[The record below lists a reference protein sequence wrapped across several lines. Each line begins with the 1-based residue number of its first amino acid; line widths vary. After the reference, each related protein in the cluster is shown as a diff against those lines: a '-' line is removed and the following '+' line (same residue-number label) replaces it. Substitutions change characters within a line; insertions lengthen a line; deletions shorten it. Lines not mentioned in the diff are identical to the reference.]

1 MEVLNEFRQA
11 IQIESKKNA
20 EDYALV
26 MALSQNEKIAKGVTM
41 ANFTLKFDFRELPY
55 NQWNETIE
63 FPLSYINTVQIIC
76 NENKS
81 KFKEGSTVILSNRV
95 HSFKMEI
102 KEDSIDN
109 FVLEP
114 QDYHKYSCYIN
125 RNDYSTT
132 NWELNE
138 DKSDA
143 TEKMLTK
150 TTEVL
155 SNDNDKL
162 SRIDKFLNGK
172 AGNTFKSDSTH
183 VGYLNSSQNTALTKA
198 VYSTHFCII
207 QGPPGTGKT
216 ETIANIAQVLLGQ
229 GKKIFVTAPTHT
241 AINNC
246 LNAISRRVENKSK
259 VIKIGKKPQNKE
271 IANNS
276 NITIKSSL
284 AYSKYITSPE
294 LNQNGIAIGA
304 TPYSVCYN
312 ATKNL
317 KDWEFD
323 VCIVD
328 EASQLSIP
336 LSLAAMSRSIKYIFV
351 GDHKQLDPIVP
362 KNTALEMFSES
373 IFSRLAR
380 FYPNDINLL
389 DTSYRLNESLIKI
402 PNNLFY
408 NNKLESSK
416 TTEIDAKYYE
426 CQFHSDVLN
435 NEPHILLLH
444 DEFDGISDSK
454 FEAEIVTNL
463 ISDLAKNGVKLSE
476 IGIVTP
482 YRAQVRTIRRALKNR
497 FSKLTKEHFNT
508 LFIDTVDSI
517 QGQQR
522 NYIIYSMANSHPLES
537 MKRLDFFYSPN
548 RLNVAITRAI
558 KKCFVL
564 ANYKV
569 FDIKEEEL
577 SSHTEYQAIKES
589 LGIFKKYFSQSTK
602 IELIQTDKDEW

>member
-1 MEVLNEFRQA
+1 MH
-11 IQIESKKNA
+11 
-20 EDYALV
+20 
-26 MALSQNEKIAKGVTM
+26 
-41 ANFTLKFDFRELPY
+41 FTGCL
-55 NQWNETIE
+55 Q
-63 FPLSYINTVQIIC
+63 
-76 NENKS
+76 
-81 KFKEGSTVILSNRV
+81 
-95 HSFKMEI
+95 
-102 KEDSIDN
+102 
-109 FVLEP
+109 
-114 QDYHKYSCYIN
+114 
-125 RNDYSTT
+125 
-132 NWELNE
+132 

-150 TTEVL
+150 TAEVL
-155 SNDNDKL
+155 SNDNGKL
-162 SRIDKFLNGK
+162 SRIDKFLNGR
-172 AGNTFKSDSTH
+172 AGNSFKSNSTH
-183 VGYLNSSQNTALTKA
+183 VEYLNSSQNAALAKA
-198 VYSTHFCII
+198 VDSSDFCII

-216 ETIANIAQVLLGQ
+216 ETIANIVQVLLGQ

-246 LNAISRRVENKSK
+246 LNAISRRVENRSK
-259 VIKIGKKPQNKE
+259 VIKIGNKPQNKE

-276 NITIKSSL
+276 HITIKSSL
-284 AYSKYITSPE
+284 AYPTYQNSPE
-294 LNQNGIAIGA
+294 LNQNGIVIGA
-304 TPYSVCYN
+304 TPYSVCYD
-312 ATKNL
+312 ATKKL
-317 KDWEFD
+317 RFWEFD

-328 EASQLSIP
+328 EASQLSVP
-336 LSLAAMSRSIKYIFV
+336 LSLAAMSRSVKYIFV

-362 KNTALEMFSES
+362 KSTALEMFSES

-408 NNKLESSK
+408 NNKLVSSK
-416 TTEIDAKYYE
+416 TTKIDAKNYE

-482 YRAQVRTIRRALKNR
+482 YRAQVRAIRRALKNR
-497 FSKLTKEHFNT
+497 FPKLTKEHFNA

-517 QGQQR
+517 QGQER

-589 LGIFKKYFSQSTK
+589 LDIFKKYFSQSTK
-602 IELIQTDKDEW
+602 IEFNKTEENEW

>member
-1 MEVLNEFRQA
+1 MEILREFRQA
-11 IQIESKKNA
+11 IEVESKTNA
-20 EDYALV
+20 EDYTLV
-26 MALSQNEKIAKGVTM
+26 MALPPNERIAKGVTM
-41 ANFTLKFDFRELPY
+41 ANFSLKFDFRELPY
-55 NQWNETIE
+55 SQWNETIE

-81 KFKEGSTVILSNRV
+81 KFKEGSNVILSNGR

-109 FVLEP
+109 FILEP
-114 QDYHKYSCYIN
+114 QDFHKYSCYID
-125 RNDYSTT
+125 RNNYSTT

-150 TTEVL
+150 TAEVL

-162 SRIDKFLNGK
+162 LRIDNFLNGK
-172 AGNTFKSDSTH
+172 ACNTFKSSSTH
-183 VGYLNSSQNTALTKA
+183 VEYLNSSQNTALTKA
-198 VYSTHFCII
+198 VNSSNFCII

-246 LNAISRRVENKSK
+246 LNAISRRIENRSK
-259 VIKIGKKPQNKE
+259 VIKIGNKPQNKE
-271 IANNS
+271 IAYNPH
-276 NITIKSSL
+276 ITIKSSL
-284 AYSKYITSPE
+284 AFPTYQNSPE
-294 LNQNGIAIGA
+294 LNQNGIVIGA
-304 TPYSVCYN
+304 TPYSVCYD
-312 ATKNL
+312 ATKKL
-317 KDWEFD
+317 RFWEFD

-380 FYPNDINLL
+380 FYPDDINLL

-408 NNKLESSK
+408 SNKLESSK
-416 TTEIDAKYYE
+416 TTEIDAKNYE

-444 DEFDGISDSK
+444 NEFDGISDSK

-497 FSKLTKEHFNT
+497 FPKLTMEHFNV

-517 QGQQR
+517 QGQER

-558 KKCFVL
+558 KKCFVIS
-564 ANYKV
+564 NYKV
-569 FDIKEEEL
+569 FDIIDDEL
-577 SSHTEYQAIKES
+577 RDHDEYHAIKDS
-589 LGIFKKYFSQSTK
+589 LDVFKRYKAMAS
-602 IELIQTDKDEW
+602 IVEINQTDDSEW

>member
-1 MEVLNEFRQA
+1 MEVLKEFKEA
-11 IQIESKKNA
+11 IKIESEKNA
-20 EDYALV
+20 EEFSLI
-26 MALSQNEKIAKGVTM
+26 MALPPNERIAKGVTM
-41 ANFTLKFDFRELPY
+41 ANFTLTFDFRELPSSP
-55 NQWNETIE
+55 WNEPIE
-63 FPLSYINTVQIIC
+63 FPLSYIKSVRINC
-76 NENKS
+76 DDNKT
-81 KFKEGSTVILSNRV
+81 KFKEGSKVILSNGMHR
-95 HSFKMEI
+95 FKMEI
-102 KEDSIDN
+102 QEDSIDN

-114 QDYHKYSCYIN
+114 QDFHKYSCYIDEN
-125 RNDYSTT
+125 NYSRT

-150 TTEVL
+150 TAEVL
-155 SNDNDKL
+155 SNESAKL
-162 SRIDKFLNGK
+162 SRIDTFINGK
-172 AGNTFKSDSTH
+172 ASNTFQSNSIH
-183 VGYLNSSQNTALTKA
+183 VEYLNSSQNTALSKA
-198 VYSTHFCII
+198 VNSSNFCLI

-216 ETIANIAQVLLGQ
+216 ETIANIAEALLSQ
-229 GKKIFVTAPTHT
+229 GKKVFVTAPTHT

-246 LNAISRRVENKSK
+246 LNAISKRIENNSK
-259 VIKIGKKPQNKE
+259 VIKIGDKPQNKE
-271 IANNS
+271 IANNPH
-276 NITIKSSL
+276 ITIKSSL
-284 AYSKYITSPE
+284 AYTTYQNSSE
-294 LNQNGIAIGA
+294 LNQNGIVIGA
-304 TPYSVCYN
+304 TPYSVCYD
-312 ATKNL
+312 ATKKL
-317 KDWEFD
+317 RFWEFD

-362 KNTALEMFSES
+362 KGTALEMFSES

-380 FYPNDINLL
+380 LYPSEINLL

-408 NNKLESSK
+408 NNKLRSSEK
-416 TTEIDAKYYE
+416 TKIDGKNYE
-426 CQFHSDVLN
+426 CQFHSDILN
-435 NEPHILLLH
+435 SEPHLLLLH

-497 FSKLTKEHFNT
+497 FHKLTKEHFNA

-517 QGQQR
+517 QGQER

-537 MKRLDFFYSPN
+537 MKRLDFFYNPN

-577 SSHTEYQAIKES
+577 SSNTEYQAIKES
-589 LGIFKKYFSQSTK
+589 LDIFKNYSSLSTK
-602 IELIQTDKDEW
+602 IEITETNKDEF

>member
-1 MEVLNEFRQA
+1 MKR
-11 IQIESKKNA
+11 
-20 EDYALV
+20 
-26 MALSQNEKIAKGVTM
+26 
-41 ANFTLKFDFRELPY
+41 TLL
-55 NQWNETIE
+55 
-63 FPLSYINTVQIIC
+63 L
-76 NENKS
+76 
-81 KFKEGSTVILSNRV
+81 GSV
-95 HSFKMEI
+95 
-102 KEDSIDN
+102 
-109 FVLEP
+109 FVLVSFAA
-114 QDYHKYSCYIN
+114 QAG
-125 RNDYSTT
+125 
-132 NWELNE
+132 
-138 DKSDA
+138 DA
-143 TEKMLTK
+143 S
-150 TTEVL
+150 
-155 SNDNDKL
+155 SN
-162 SRIDKFLNGK
+162 
-172 AGNTFKSDSTH
+172 
-183 VGYLNSSQNTALTKA
+183 
-198 VYSTHFCII
+198 
-207 QGPPGTGKT
+207 P
-216 ETIANIAQVLLGQ
+216 
-229 GKKIFVTAPTHT
+229 
-241 AINNC
+241 
-246 LNAISRRVENKSK
+246 
-259 VIKIGKKPQNKE
+259 
-271 IANNS
+271 
-276 NITIKSSL
+276 L
-284 AYSKYITSPE
+284 AS
-294 LNQNGIAIGA
+294 A
-304 TPYSVCYN
+304 YN

-435 NEPHILLLH
+435 NEPHILNLH

>member
-1 MEVLNEFRQA
+1 MEVLQEFKQA
-11 IQIESKKNA
+11 IKIESEKNA
-20 EDYALV
+20 ADF
-26 MALSQNEKIAKGVTM
+26 LSLMSMPSNERIAKGVTM
-41 ANFTLKFDFRELPY
+41 ANFTLTFDFRELPPS
-55 NQWNETIE
+55 QWNEPID
-63 FPLSYINTVQIIC
+63 FPLSYINSVYIKCDKNIT
-76 NENKS
+76 
-81 KFKEGSTVILSNRV
+81 KFKEGSSVVLKNGAYN
-95 HSFKMEI
+95 FKMEI

-114 QDYHKYSCYIN
+114 QDFHKYSCYIDKN
-125 RNDYSTT
+125 NYSTT

-150 TTEVL
+150 TAEIL
-155 SNDNDKL
+155 SNEFGKM

-172 AGNTFKSDSTH
+172 AVNTFKSDSTH
-183 VGYLNSSQNTALTKA
+183 VEYLNSSQNTALSKS
-198 VYSTHFCII
+198 VNSSDFCII

-216 ETIANIAQVLLGQ
+216 ETIANIAQFLLGQ
-229 GKKIFVTAPTHT
+229 GKKIFITAPTHT

-246 LNAISRRVENKSK
+246 LNAVSKRVKNRSK
-259 VIKIGKKPQNKE
+259 VIKIGNKPQNKE

-284 AYSKYITSPE
+284 TYPAYQNSPE
-294 LNQNGIAIGA
+294 LNQNGIVIGA
-304 TPYSVCYN
+304 TPYSVCYD
-312 ATKNL
+312 ATKKL
-317 KDWEFD
+317 RFWEFD

-362 KNTALEMFSES
+362 KSTTLEMFSES

-402 PNNLFY
+402 PNKLFY

-416 TTEIDAKYYE
+416 TTEIDGKNYE
-426 CQFHSDVLN
+426 CQFHFNVLN

-454 FEAEIVTNL
+454 FEAEIITNL
-463 ISDLAKNGVKLSE
+463 ISDLSKNGIKLSE

-482 YRAQVRTIRRALKNR
+482 YRAQVRTIRRALKTR
-497 FSKLTKEHFNT
+497 FSKLTKEHFNS

-517 QGQQR
+517 QGQER
-522 NYIIYSMANSHPLES
+522 NYIIYSMANSHPLDS

-589 LGIFKKYFSQSTK
+589 LDIFKKYFSQSTK
-602 IELIQTDKDEW
+602 IEIKTSKNEW